1 MAAGNSIRTYTQT
14 MGIVALVGSMASL
27 CIGTSFAK
35 SLFDA
40 VGAQGTTAYRLGF
53 SALLLWCVWRPWRFP
68 LSRKN
73 ALAIASYGLCLGLI
87 NFLFYMAI
95 RTVPLG
101 LCIAIEFLG
110 PLSLAIFSSRRKID
124 FLWIGFVAL
133 GLYLLIPQSQQDV
146 SAIDP
151 VGVMFA
157 IGAGVFW
164 ALYIV
169 FGQRTRNIH
178 PGQATSLGITV
189 AAVFVLPFG
198 IAHSGETLL
207 TPAFMISGLLVAI
220 LSSAVP
226 YSLEMIS
233 LRSLPRKTMSILLSL
248 EPAMGALA
256 GLVILHEQ
264 LTLAQWLAIAFI
276 VAASIGCATTSPAPP
291 VTDTE
296 REKQ

>member
-1 MAAGNSIRTYTQT
+1 MAAGNSFRTYSQT
-14 MGIVALVGSMASL
+14 MGIAALVGSMASL

-68 LSRKN
+68 LSRRN

-110 PLSLAIFSSRRKID
+110 PLSLAIFSSRRRID

-151 VGVMFA
+151 VGVLYA
-157 IGAGVFW
+157 VGAGIFW

-189 AAVFVLPFG
+189 AALLVLPFG
-198 IAHSGETLL
+198 IAHSGALL
-207 TPAFMISGLLVAI
+207 LDPSFMIAGLLVAI

-276 VAASIGCATTSPAPP
+276 VSASIGCATTSPAPP
-291 VTDTE
+291 VTDIE
-296 REKQ
+296 RDKQ